1 VKRIRW
7 ARPLLLVAVAA
18 GLGCSD
24 DKKTG
29 PTTPQPPSPLPATI
43 SLQLV
48 ASGFTDP
55 VFMTQPPGDSRMFVV
70 EKGGKVFVVKNG
82 VTNATPFLDISGL
95 VATTYEQGLLSMAF
109 RPDYTTSR
117 RFYVCYTGTDG
128 DVIVA
133 RYHPSSGNP
142 DVAAPTADEIVLRVE
157 HSAFPTHNG
166 GLLLFGPDGKLY
178 VGIGDGGDVGNP
190 QNPADSLGNILRI
203 DVSGSSG
210 YTVPADNP
218 FGTLVWSYGLRN
230 PWRFSFDR
238 STGDLYIGDVGEVAW
253 EEVDVATASSGRGK
267 GLNFGWG
274 IYEGTHCRK
283 APCSSTGLTMPV
295 LDYAHVDDPVNSDL
309 SAYCIIG
316 GYVYRGSAIPG
327 LQGHYFYGDVAGTW
341 LRSFRYSGGV
351 ATQQTLWNVNLLDNP
366 YSFAED
372 HQGEL
377 YVMTNGGNLWK
388 IAP

>member
-1 VKRIRW
+1 VRRIRW
-7 ARPLLLVAVAA
+7 ARPLLLVALAA

-24 DKKTG
+24 DKKSG
-29 PTTPQPPSPLPATI
+29 PTTPTPPSPLPATI

-70 EKGGKVFVVKNG
+70 EKGGKIFVVKNG
-82 VTNATPFLDISGL
+82 VTNATPFLDLSGM

-128 DVIVA
+128 DVTVA

-142 DVAAPTADEIVLRVE
+142 DVADPTADEIVLRIE
-157 HSAFPTHNG
+157 HSAATNHNG

-178 VGIGDGGDVGNP
+178 MSVGDGGADDDSG
-190 QNPADSLGNILRI
+190 QNPGDLLGNILRI
-203 DVSGSSG
+203 DVSGASG

-218 FGTLVWSYGLRN
+218 FGTPVWSYGLRN

-238 STGDLYIGDVGEVAW
+238 STGDLYIGDVGEAAW

-267 GLNFGWG
+267 GLNFGWAN
-274 IYEGTHCRK
+274 YEGTHCYNP
-283 APCSSTGLTMPV
+283 PCSPTGQTMPV
-295 LDYAHVDDPVNSDL
+295 LEYAHDYNSGDQNG
-309 SAYCIIG
+309 YCVIG

-327 LQGHYFYGDVAGTW
+327 LRGHYFYGDVGGTW
-341 LRSFRYSGGV
+341 LRSFRYSRGV
-351 ATQQTLWNVNLLDNP
+351 ATEQTLWNVNLQDNP
-366 YSFAED
+366 HSFAED

-388 IAP
+388 IVP

>member
-1 VKRIRW
+1 MRCIRW
-7 ARPLLLVAVAA
+7 ARPLLLVALAA

-24 DKKTG
+24 DKKS
-29 PTTPQPPSPLPATI
+29 PTTPPPPSPPPATI

-70 EKGGKVFVVKNG
+70 EKGGKIFVVKNG

-95 VATTYEQGLLSMAF
+95 VTTTYEQGLLSMAF

-128 DVIVA
+128 DVTVA

-142 DVAAPTADEIVLRVE
+142 DVAASAADEVVLRIE
-157 HSAFPTHNG
+157 HSAATNHNG

-178 VGIGDGGDVGNP
+178 LGVGDGGADDDSG
-190 QNPADSLGNILRI
+190 QNPGDLLGNILRI
-203 DVSGSSG
+203 DVSGASG

-218 FGTLVWSYGLRN
+218 FGTPVWSYGLRN

-238 STGDLYIGDVGEVAW
+238 STGDLYIGDVGEAAW

-267 GLNFGWG
+267 GLNFGWA
-274 IYEGTHCRK
+274 IYEGTHCY
-283 APCSSTGLTMPV
+283 APPCSPTGQTMPV
-295 LDYAHVDDPVNSDL
+295 LEYPHEYNSSDQN
-309 SAYCIIG
+309 AYCIIG

-327 LQGHYFYGDVAGTW
+327 LQGHYFYGDVGGTW
-341 LRSFRYSGGV
+341 LRSFRYSGGS
-351 ATQQTLWNVNLLDNP
+351 ATEQTLWSVNLQDNP
-366 YSFAED
+366 HSFAED